1 MFTNQKEPVN
11 YEDTLRQLLGMQAYV
26 LFTYDKATNNIIK
39 QMLPLKN
46 EYMAQESWRLFKKYE
61 NAPYQFK
68 EEIYYQDFLKLIQAQ
83 SEPDFLIRLGKLFT
97 QINFFKFMLI

>member
-1 MFTNQKEPVN
+1 LVIGVLFGMFTSQKEPVN

-39 QMLPLKN
+39 QLVPLKN
-46 EYMAQESWRLFKKYE
+46 EYMSHESWRLFKKYE
-61 NAPYQFK
+61 NSPYQFK

-83 SEPDFLIRLGKLFT
+83 SEPDFLIRLSKL
-97 QINFFKFMLI
+97 